1 MAKYVYPNVEPIR
14 PGYDIDFRLQF
25 PQDLWDAEQIGSG
38 RLVAQ
43 FRSAVPGPVLFE
55 ADTLA
60 ATIRREAPPRTLAFF
75 LSEDATRP
83 MDASTIVV
91 FDIARIDGTERRIV
105 LDKVIWP
112 VLKTVTRDVV

>member
-1 MAKYVYPNVEPIR
+1 MAKYVFPDVEPIR
-14 PGYDIDFRLQF
+14 PGYDIEFRLQF

-55 ADTLA
+55 ADTLDL
-60 ATIRREAPPRTLAFF
+60 TIQREAPRTLAFF
-75 LSEDATRP
+75 LSEAATRP
-83 MDASTIVV
+83 MDASTIVA
-91 FDIARIDGTERRIV
+91 FDIARIDGTDSRVV

>member
-14 PGYDIDFRLQF
+14 PGYDIEFRLQF
-25 PQDLWDAEQIGSG
+25 PQDLWDGEQIGTG

-55 ADTLA
+55 ADTET
-60 ATIRREAPPRTLAFF
+60 ATLQREAPRTLAFF

-91 FDIARIDGTERRIV
+91 FDIARIDGDDRRIV

>member
-1 MAKYVYPNVEPIR
+1 MAKYVFPDVEPIR
-14 PGYDIDFRLQF
+14 PGYDFEMRLQF

-55 ADTLA
+55 ADTLDL
-60 ATIRREAPPRTLAFF
+60 TIQREAPRTLAFF
-75 LSEDATRP
+75 LSEAATRP
-83 MDASTIVV
+83 MDVSTIVV
-91 FDIARIDGTERRIV
+91 FDIARIDGTDSRMV

-112 VLKTVTRDVV
+112 VLTTVTRDVV